1 VDQAV
6 SRVDIRLLGPVELMV
21 RSGADGYRPVSLQS
35 PRRRALLG
43 LLALRTPGVV
53 SVSALVDGVWRDRPP
68 PSAGKTLRAHVA
80 YLRRT
85 LAAADLDGL
94 IRTAPPGYALAAD
107 PDQVDIHRF
116 EALSRRGRAALAAG
130 AVDEAVELLAAAL
143 RLWRGDVLADCPVGE
158 WARAEVAR
166 VEQARLDVLEE
177 LFAARIAKGG
187 HVEAGAELE
196 TAVAQHPLRERLWE
210 LLMISLY
217 RSGRQGDALGAYR
230 RAREKLVAELG
241 IEPGPALRRL
251 EAAILR
257 GDDELRA
264 EAASLPAP
272 APPTPAKPAPT
283 EPAPDLDGATLPV
296 PITALVGRQRE
307 IAEVAALVAGRRLV
321 TLTGTGGCGKT
332 RLAVA
337 VASHLADRYPA
348 GVRFVDLTALTE
360 PESLPATVA
369 AALGAPQPVD
379 IGQTDALQRHLR
391 PMSLL
396 LVLDNCEH
404 LVGAVAEL
412 IESLLGHCPQL
423 RVLTTS
429 RETLGVLGEV
439 AWPVPPLPIPPA
451 PGDGGPALGMAAVR
465 EYDAVRLFL
474 DRAAVP
480 ATRDLTDADGVALA
494 AICAGLDGLPLAI
507 ELAAARTAV
516 LTVPE
521 IAERIHDP
529 VLLRYRQA
537 GSRPHHNALS
547 STMAWSYD
555 LLDPTSQSRF
565 RRLAV
570 FAGGFTLAAARA
582 VWSDTAEPALDSMG
596 GLLAKS
602 LVSMDRRP
610 GGARYRL
617 LETLRQYAGER
628 LAAHPEEEATARRR
642 HAAYYRSLC
651 EEIDRELRGPKLGD
665 LLDRLAV
672 EHDNLRAALVWYGA
686 HQPGLGGLRFAS
698 ALARYCHLRGRY
710 AEGRRWLQ
718 DALSHYDGPPVGELA
733 RALTEAAR
741 LAFLECDYAAAIRYG
756 EEALGAYRRL
766 ADQRGTARLLRLLGS
781 IARERGDY
789 EGALARYADAVV
801 AHRSTEDEAG
811 VALTLQLSGFT
822 RWLAGDLAGAEEL
835 LDQALAHHRRLA
847 DAEGIASTRVHLAAV
862 AYYQERYARARWL
875 ADDAMVQFRKL
886 DFDEGTAWALNI
898 VGLLEHHDGA
908 PGPAIAALRTSLR
921 IHCTLGDRW
930 RVASVLEALA
940 AVLTSAG
947 DPVTAAELLGAA
959 ATIRI
964 EIGTPIPPQERTAWE
979 RTVKALSEALGERD
993 RYEAY
998 ARGETLRL
1006 SDLPGRVASLVPPT

>member
-1 VDQAV
+1 MDQAV

-21 RSGADGYRPVSLQS
+21 RSGADGYRPVPLPS

-43 LLALRTPGVV
+43 LLALRTPDVV

-68 PSAGKTLRAHVA
+68 PSAAKTLRAHVA

-94 IRTAPPGYALAAD
+94 IRTAPPGYALAVDA
-107 PDQVDIHRF
+107 DQVDIHRF

-130 AVDEAVELLAAAL
+130 AVDQAVQLLTAAL

-177 LFAARIAKGG
+177 LFAARIASGG

-217 RSGRQGDALGAYR
+217 RGGRQGDALGTYR
-230 RAREKLVAELG
+230 RARETLVAELG

-251 EAAILR
+251 ESAILR
-257 GDDELRA
+257 GD
-264 EAASLPAP
+264 EALPAVSAP
-272 APPTPAKPAPT
+272 ALTTPP
-283 EPAPDLDGATLPV
+283 PDPDPDGARLPV
-296 PITALVGRQRE
+296 PITALVGRQQE
-307 IAEVAALVAGRRLV
+307 IAEVAGLVAARRLV
-321 TLTGTGGCGKT
+321 TLTGVGGCGKT

-337 VASHLADRYPA
+337 ERYPA

-369 AALGAPQPVD
+369 AALGVPRAVD

-404 LVGAVAEL
+404 LVGAAARL
-412 IESLLGHCPQL
+412 IESLLGHCPEL

-439 AWPVPPLPIPPA
+439 AWPVPPLPIPPDGDPT
-451 PGDGGPALGMAAVR
+451 PGLAAIR

-474 DRAAVP
+474 DRAAVS
-480 ATRDLTDADGVALA
+480 AVRDLTDADAAALA
-494 AICAGLDGLPLAI
+494 AICSGLDGLPLAI

-537 GSRPHHNALS
+537 GSRSHHNALS

-555 LLDPTSQSRF
+555 LLDPASQSRF

-570 FAGGFTLAAARA
+570 FAGGFTLDAART
-582 VWSDTAEPALDSMG
+582 VWSDAADPALEGMG

-602 LVSMDRRP
+602 LVAMDRRP

-617 LETLRQYAGER
+617 LETLRQYAGDR

-686 HQPGLGGLRFAS
+686 HQPGLEALRFAS

-710 AEGRRWLQ
+710 AEGRRWLR
-718 DALSHYDGPPVGELA
+718 DALKHYDGPPVSELA

-741 LAFLECDYAAAIRYG
+741 LAFLECDYTAAIRYG
-756 EEALGAYRRL
+756 EEALAAYRQL

-789 EGALARYADAVV
+789 ERALARYADAVD
-801 AHRSTEDEAG
+801 AHRSTDDEAG

-847 DAEGIASTRVHLAAV
+847 DAEGVASTRVHLAAV
-862 AYYQERYARARWL
+862 AFYQERYAWARWL
-875 ADDAMVQFRKL
+875 ADDALVQFRKL

-898 VGLLEHHDGA
+898 VGLLEHHDDA
-908 PGPAIAALRTSLR
+908 PGPAIAALRTSLA

-940 AVLTSAG
+940 AVLTSAH
-947 DPVTAAELLGAA
+947 DPATAGELLGAA
-959 ATIRI
+959 AAIRI

-979 RTVKALSEALGERD
+979 RTMKALSEALDERA

-998 ARGETLRL
+998 ARGETLRI
-1006 SDLPGRVASLVPPT
+1006 SDLPGRLASLVPPT